1 MSRRLRLS
9 IVSRLGRL
17 ISAPYTFG
25 QARTAEGDVGK
36 KVYHRGRKS
45 VVCVL
50 PLKGSKAV
58 GVGSGSVVD
67 VKRKWVLT
75 NYHVVADT
83 DKTVILFPAF
93 QRNKAGK
100 LEVVAE
106 KDFYY
111 KRVNER
117 GIVGKVIDKRA
128 DCDLAIIELASLPE
142 GALALPLARD
152 NVSPGDRV
160 HSVGNPGA
168 SDALWI
174 YTSGTVRQVYKK
186 KYRSG
191 GGDGKPTLE
200 IEARVVETQS
210 PTNRGDSGG
219 PLVNDR
225 AELVAVTQGGHFSG
239 DTRLVSY
246 FIEVGEVQRLSKA
259 KGLRFV
265 VTAPV
270 TSPRPQADATSD
282 RPPTSQGGEAER
294 TEQAANRKLNQAKE
308 LAQVGKSEKA
318 REYCETII
326 TKYPNTKAAVEAKK
340 LLQKLK
346 E

>member
-1 MSRRLRLS
+1 
-9 IVSRLGRL
+9 
-17 ISAPYTFG
+17 
-25 QARTAEGDVGK
+25 
-36 KVYHRGRKS
+36 
-45 VVCVL
+45 
-50 PLKGSKAV
+50 
-58 GVGSGSVVD
+58 
-67 VKRKWVLT
+67 
-75 NYHVVADT
+75 
-83 DKTVILFPAF
+83 
-93 QRNKAGK
+93 
-100 LEVVAE
+100 
-106 KDFYY
+106 FYY

-128 DCDLAIIELASLPE
+128 DCDLALIELAPLPE

-191 GGDGKPTLE
+191 GGDGKPTVE

-239 DTRLVSY
+239 DARLVSY

-270 TSPRPQADATSD
+270 TSPRPPAEATSD
-282 RPPTSQGGEAER
+282 RPPASQGDEAEKMQR
-294 TEQAANRKLNQAKE
+294 DANSKLNFAKE
-308 LAQVGKSEKA
+308 FLSSGQVDKA
-318 REYCETII
+318 
-326 TKYPNTKAAVEAKK
+326 
-340 LLQKLK
+340 
-346 E
+346 